1 MKTKKVFYSELA
13 WVFGIIILAVGTSL
27 MEQANFGMSM
37 VVAPA
42 YIIHLKVSQLL
53 PWFSFGMSEYLFQG
67 VLIILTVIFVRRFK
81 KGYLFS
87 FVTAVIYGFVLDAFM
102 WAVSFIPAA
111 TDALRVI
118 YYLLGM
124 VLCSTGVALLFHT
137 YIAPEA
143 YELLV
148 KEISGKYKKSI
159 SVVKTV
165 YDCCSCLVGVVM
177 SFSFFGLWEF
187 EGVKLGTVFCALING
202 FLIGR
207 ISKLI
212 NSCFIFKDRFNLRKI
227 FE

>member
-1 MKTKKVFYSELA
+1 METKKVFYSEFA
-13 WVFGIIILAVGTSL
+13 WVLGIIILAVGTAF

-42 YIIHLKVSQLL
+42 YIIHLKVSEFL

-67 VLIILTVIFVRRFK
+67 VLIILTVIAVKGFK

-87 FVTAVIYGFVLDAFM
+87 FVTAVIYGLVLDACI
-102 WAVSFIPAA
+102 WAVSFVPAS
-111 TDALRVI
+111 TDLLRWI
-118 YYLLGM
+118 YYFLGM
-124 VLCSTGVALLFHT
+124 VLGSTGVALLFHT

-148 KEISGKYKKSI
+148 KEISGKYNKKI

-212 NSCFIFKDRFNLRKI
+212 NSCFIFKDRFNLRKM